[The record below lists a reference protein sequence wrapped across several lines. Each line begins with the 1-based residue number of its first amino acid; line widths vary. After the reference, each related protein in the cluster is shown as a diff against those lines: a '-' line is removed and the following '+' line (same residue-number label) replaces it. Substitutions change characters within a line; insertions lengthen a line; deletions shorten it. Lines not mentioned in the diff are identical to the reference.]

1 MCNRYSLLSGQDAI
15 REWTDALED
24 STGNL
29 PMMDD
34 IFPDMPAPIVRN
46 NGGKSELAL
55 ARWGMPSPVF
65 VLKDK
70 KTDGGVTNLR
80 NLASPH
86 WKRWLGIENRYVVP
100 FNAFSEY
107 GTNAEGKKVP
117 MWFALDESKPL
128 AFFAGV
134 WVPKWKSV
142 RKVKEGEVE
151 ADLYGFLTTD
161 ANKEVAAIHPKAM
174 PVILRTRNEVHYWLT
189 LPTVEALKL
198 QRSLPD
204 GSLKL
209 VERESRT

>member
-15 REWTDALED
+15 RAWTDALED

-29 PMMDD
+29 PPMDD
-34 IFPDMPAPIVRN
+34 IFPDTPAPIVRN
-46 NGGKSELAL
+46 HNGKRGLAL
-55 ARWGMPSPVF
+55 ARWGMPSPAF

-80 NLASPH
+80 NLSSPH
-86 WKRWLGIENRYVVP
+86 WRRWLGVESRCVVP
-100 FNAFSEY
+100 FNSFSEY

-117 MWFALDESKPL
+117 MWFALDDSKPL

-174 PVILRTRNEVHYWLT
+174 PVILRTREEVDAWLT
-189 LPTVEALKL
+189 LPTVEALEMQKP
-198 QRSLPD
+198 LPD
-204 GSLKL
+204 GALQL
-209 VERESRT
+209 VTKSGGE